1 MDNTNSITDNPL
13 SNQPISNQPID
24 NTLSN
29 QPISNQPIDNTLSD
43 QPISNQPID
52 NTLSDQP
59 INNTEERNDVLNNN
73 QNNNEKQSEE
83 EETIQEKTIFKFNVS
98 TWGIIS
104 AVANF
109 LSVVFQLYKTVKTQK
124 VKSFSMKFIA
134 LMTFLNLV
142 YVVLGILTENHGMT
156 FACMVFVVYNLII
169 VYYFYYGKS

>member
-1 MDNTNSITDNPL
+1 MDNTNSI
-13 SNQPISNQPID
+13 
-24 NTLSN
+24 
-29 QPISNQPIDNTLSD
+29 
-43 QPISNQPID
+43 ID

-59 INNTEERNDVLNNN
+59 INNTEESNDVLNNEDN
-73 QNNNEKQSEE
+73 NSIKNNNEQKSEE
-83 EETIQEKTIFKFNVS
+83 EETIQEKKIFKFNVS
-98 TWGIIS
+98 SWGIIS

-124 VKSFSMKFIA
+124 VKSFSMKFIS